1 MYSNVSSVGLEAGGG
16 GDVSV
21 HPPGVSHGLSGNE
34 GNPYF
39 YIHLTSYI
47 SRFEQVK
54 SDPDFLNINL
64 LFHLFYFLL

>member
-39 YIHLTSYI
+39 YIHL
-47 SRFEQVK
+47 
-54 SDPDFLNINL
+54 LN
-64 LFHLFYFLL
+64 

>member
-39 YIHLTSYI
+39 YIHLLNKRGTS
-47 SRFEQVK
+47 SVV
-54 SDPDFLNINL
+54 DPK
-64 LFHLFYFLL
+64 

>member
-34 GNPYF
+34 GNPYV
-39 YIHLTSYI
+39 YIHL
-47 SRFEQVK
+47 
-54 SDPDFLNINL
+54 LN
-64 LFHLFYFLL
+64 